1 MPAQSWLILILLVS
15 IFVLIASDKL
25 PPWVIFVGAITVA
38 MTLQLASPS
47 GLLKGFSNAGV
58 LTVAALFPVA
68 TGMYSTGA
76 ISLLAQRLFGNPKTE
91 TTAHL
96 RILPPVAIGSAFVN
110 NTPVVAMMIPVV
122 RHLVR
127 RGLVAPSLYMG
138 LSFASKLGGS
148 TTLIGSSVNLIVAG
162 MTADAITAGNL
173 SGIRPIGMF
182 DQSWVAVPAAAA
194 GLLYLIYGAPR
205 LLHGVKSEPIA
216 AELKQRYLSEFEVVP
231 ASNLEGKSIKGAEL
245 ISSEGRELRSV
256 RRHGMKLAYSP
267 DLILQGGDKLTF
279 ACSAEALSDLW
290 TTIGLVPA
298 RGVVMETARHQH
310 ELVEVVVSAK
320 ASAIGH
326 RLSELPLPDNPYEV
340 MLVGISRH
348 GEAPTLEE
356 LDDFRVEPG
365 DGAVFEVND
374 GFFYENSRES
384 DFLIVKTW
392 EENRVKRADRAIIAT
407 AIMLSMITLA
417 ASGAMSL
424 LNAALLATF
433 AMLLTGCL
441 TIKQAWGSVQWKT
454 LVVLGAALGLESA
467 IAGSDLSTR
476 IAEICSSVG
485 GRSPRVALAV
495 IFLATMIM
503 TNLIGYAAAV
513 AFMFPV
519 GVSMSEMLGVNF
531 KPFAIILMIAASC
544 SFINPAAFQTN
555 LMVQKDGGYAFQDFG
570 KVGIPLALLVGAVA
584 LVIAPIVYGL

>member
-1 MPAQSWLILILLVS
+1 
-15 IFVLIASDKL
+15 
-25 PPWVIFVGAITVA
+25 
-38 MTLQLASPS
+38 
-47 GLLKGFSNAGV
+47 
-58 LTVAALFPVA
+58 
-68 TGMYSTGA
+68 
-76 ISLLAQRLFGNPKTE
+76 
-91 TTAHL
+91 
-96 RILPPVAIGSAFVN
+96 
-110 NTPVVAMMIPVV
+110 
-122 RHLVR
+122 
-127 RGLVAPSLYMG
+127 
-138 LSFASKLGGS
+138 
-148 TTLIGSSVNLIVAG
+148 
-162 MTADAITAGNL
+162 MTADAITAGKL
-173 SGIRPIGMF
+173 SGMKPIGMF

-194 GLLYLIYGAPR
+194 GLLYLIYGAPH
-205 LLHGVKSEPIA
+205 LLRGVKSHPIA
-216 AELKQRYLSEFEVVP
+216 TEFKQRYLSEFEVVP

-245 ISSEGRELRSV
+245 ISLGGRELRSV
-256 RRHGMKLAYSP
+256 RRRGIKLAYSP
-267 DLILQGGDKLTF
+267 DLTLQGGDKLTF

-298 RGVVMETARHQH
+298 RGGVMQTARHQH
-310 ELVEVVVSAK
+310 QLVEVVVSAK

-326 RLSELPLPDNPYEV
+326 RLSDLPLPDNPYEV
-340 MLVGISRH
+340 MLVGVSRH
-348 GEAPTLEE
+348 GEAPTVEE
-356 LDDFRVEPG
+356 LDDLRVEPG

-374 GFFYENSRES
+374 GFFYESRRES

-392 EENRVKRADRAIIAT
+392 EENRVKRADRAVMAT
-407 AIMLSMITLA
+407 VITLAMVTLA
-417 ASGAMSL
+417 ASGAMSM

-441 TIKQAWGSVQWKT
+441 TIEQAWGSVQWKT

-476 IAEICSSVG
+476 IAEICASVG

-531 KPFAIILMIAASC
+531 KPFAIMLMIAASC
-544 SFINPAAFQTN
+544 TFINPAAFQTN